1 MKKSK
6 LKVLIVT
13 YYWPPA
19 GGSGVQRWLKFVKYL
34 RDFDIE
40 PVVYTVK
47 DPSYNQEDN
56 TLLKDIPEG
65 IEVIRQPIFEPN
77 NFLSKFKSKREPK
90 SSGFQNPNP
99 SFLGKILQ
107 YIRIN
112 YFVPD
117 ARKFWIKPSVKYLK
131 TYLSENDIDLVIT
144 TGPPHSLHLIGL
156 QLKRKLNIKWI
167 ADFRDPWTDIY
178 YNSSFKMSA
187 STMKK
192 HQQLETAVL
201 NESDGVITTN
211 ANLNELFS
219 KRTKTNVRLIT
230 NGYDDEALGNEKVT
244 LNDGFTLDYIGYLP
258 QESNPYS
265 LWKALQELCEEDT
278 GFKNDL
284 KINITGDIN
293 SVIVKSIK
301 DHDLSSIT
309 SIQGYVSH
317 DEAIK
322 MQKNAQILLILVAKS
337 EESRQITP
345 GKIFECL
352 QAKRPILAVGPTDG
366 GAAEILQHTKAGSI
380 FDYDDVVSIKNH
392 LKDLYQQYKQEKLV
406 VNSTNVDLYHRRE
419 LTRKLANLIN
429 ETLNN
434 NNKSE

>member
-1 MKKSK
+1 MKNFK
-6 LKVLIVT
+6 LKALIVT

-47 DPSYNQEDN
+47 NPNYNQEDK

-65 IEVIRQPIFEPN
+65 VEVIRQPIFEPN
-77 NFLSKFKSKREPK
+77 NLLSKFKSTKNRK
-90 SSGFQNPNP
+90 SSGFQNPTP

-107 YIRIN
+107 YVRIN
-112 YFVPD
+112 YFIPD

-131 TYLSENDIDLVIT
+131 TYLAEHHIDVVIT

-156 QLKRKLNIKWI
+156 ELKRKLNIKWI

-192 HQQLETAVL
+192 HKQLETDVL
-201 NESDGVITTN
+201 NESSAVITTN
-211 ANLNELFS
+211 GKLNELFS
-219 KRTKTNVRLIT
+219 ERTNTDVTLIT
-230 NGYDDEALGNEKVT
+230 NGYDNEVLK
-244 LNDGFTLDYIGYLP
+244 NENFIRNQGFTLDYIGYLP

-265 LWKALQELCEEDT
+265 LWKALQELCDEDSD
-278 GFKNDL
+278 FKNDL

-293 SVIVKSIK
+293 AVILKSIK
-301 DHDLSSIT
+301 DFQLSSIT
-309 SIQGYVSH
+309 NFRGYVSH
-317 DEAIK
+317 EEAVK
-322 MQKNAQILLILVAKS
+322 MQKSAQVLLILVAKS

-352 QAKRPILAVGPTDG
+352 QAKRPILAVGPTNG
-366 GAAEILQHTKAGSI
+366 GAAEILGHTKAGKI
-380 FDYDDVVSIKNH
+380 FDYNDNQGIKQH
-392 LKDLYQQYKQEKLV
+392 VKELYQQYKQDELEV
-406 VNSTNVDLYHRRE
+406 SSINVDLYHRKE
-419 LTRKLANLIN
+419 LTKKLAELIKKTVN
-429 ETLNN
+429 
-434 NNKSE
+434 